1 MSNIRTVAWN
11 GERIDMPDRE
21 EDSAVSRRAMLKGAA
36 GAGAA
41 GIAATALSGMAV
53 VASGGAR
60 TSPDASP
67 DARDLAESQAADE
80 VIVVHVRDVAAGEID
95 IYRGT
100 TETRLLDRE
109 LAARLARAS
118 R

>member
-1 MSNIRTVAWN
+1 
-11 GERIDMPDRE
+11 MPDLE
-21 EDSAVSRRAMLKGAA
+21 EDSAVSRRLMLKGAA
-36 GAGAA
+36 GAGVA
-41 GIAATALSGMAV
+41 GIALGGMAV
-53 VASGGAR
+53 SGSGRAR
-60 TSPDASP
+60 TSSPASLEGRGP
-67 DARDLAESQAADE
+67 AESEAAGE
-80 VIVVHVRDVAAGEID
+80 ATSEAIVVHVRDVAAGEID

>member
-1 MSNIRTVAWN
+1 
-11 GERIDMPDRE
+11 MPDLE
-21 EDSAVSRRAMLKGAA
+21 EDSAVSRRAMLRGAA

-60 TSPDASP
+60 TSSPASP
-67 DARDLAESQAADE
+67 DRRGPAETEAADEAADE

-100 TETRLLDRE
+100 SETRLLDRE

>member
-1 MSNIRTVAWN
+1 
-11 GERIDMPDRE
+11 MPDLE
-21 EDSAVSRRAMLKGAA
+21 EDSAVSRRLVLKGAA

-41 GIAATALSGMAV
+41 GIALGGMAV
-53 VASGGAR
+53 SGSGRAR
-60 TSPDASP
+60 TSSPAS
-67 DARDLAESQAADE
+67 AELRGAAE
-80 VIVVHVRDVAAGEID
+80 PVAGETAGEAIVVHVRDVAAGEID

-100 TETRLLDRE
+100 TETRLVDRE

>member
-1 MSNIRTVAWN
+1 
-11 GERIDMPDRE
+11 MPDRE

-60 TSPDASP
+60 ALSPASP
-67 DARDLAESQAADE
+67 DLRGPAESQAAGEAADE

-100 TETRLLDRE
+100 TETRVLDRE